1 MCRENSMKQ
10 INAAIENLLNA
21 LSSAAL
27 LDAQS
32 QALAFIQAAF
42 EAEELSQIEKQTLE
56 KKVRRIYRNQLIE
69 ESARISTHA
78 RINVQISRMNS
89 AAIA

>member
-1 MCRENSMKQ
+1 MCRENSMNQ

-32 QALAFIQAAF
+32 QTLAFIQAAF
-42 EAEELSQIEKQTLE
+42 EAEELNQIEKQTLE

-69 ESARISTHA
+69 ESA
-78 RINVQISRMNS
+78 
-89 AAIA
+89 

>member
-1 MCRENSMKQ
+1 MCRENSMNQ

-56 KKVRRIYRNQLIE
+56 KKVRRIYRNQLIAE
-69 ESARISTHA
+69 RILKELGELK
-78 RINVQISRMNS
+78 IEK
-89 AAIA
+89 

>member
-1 MCRENSMKQ
+1 MCRENSLNQ

-21 LSSAAL
+21 LSNAAL

-42 EAEELSQIEKQTLE
+42 EAEELNQIEKQTLE

-69 ESARISTHA
+69 ESA
-78 RINVQISRMNS
+78 
-89 AAIA
+89 

>member
-21 LSSAAL
+21 LSGAAL

-69 ESARISTHA
+69 ESAP
-78 RINVQISRMNS
+78 MPG
-89 AAIA
+89 

>member
-1 MCRENSMKQ
+1 MCRENSMNQ

-21 LSSAAL
+21 LSGAAL

-69 ESARISTHA
+69 ESA
-78 RINVQISRMNS
+78 
-89 AAIA
+89 

>member
-21 LSSAAL
+21 LSSATL

-42 EAEELSQIEKQTLE
+42 EAEELNQIEKQTLE

-69 ESARISTHA
+69 ESA
-78 RINVQISRMNS
+78 
-89 AAIA
+89 

>member
-21 LSSAAL
+21 LSGAAL

-56 KKVRRIYRNQLIE
+56 KKVRRIYRNQLIK
-69 ESARISTHA
+69 ESA
-78 RINVQISRMNS
+78 
-89 AAIA
+89 

>member
-21 LSSAAL
+21 LSSSAL

-69 ESARISTHA
+69 ESA
-78 RINVQISRMNS
+78 
-89 AAIA
+89 

>member
-42 EAEELSQIEKQTLE
+42 EAEELNQIEKQTLE
-56 KKVRRIYRNQLIE
+56 KKVRRIYRNQLLE
-69 ESARISTHA
+69 ESA
-78 RINVQISRMNS
+78 
-89 AAIA
+89 

>member
-1 MCRENSMKQ
+1 MCRENSMNQ

-21 LSSAAL
+21 LSNAAL

-42 EAEELSQIEKQTLE
+42 EAEELSQIQKQTLE

-69 ESARISTHA
+69 ESA
-78 RINVQISRMNS
+78 
-89 AAIA
+89 

>member
-1 MCRENSMKQ
+1 MCRENSIKQ

-69 ESARISTHA
+69 ESA
-78 RINVQISRMNS
+78 
-89 AAIA
+89 

>member
-1 MCRENSMKQ
+1 MCRENSMNQ
-10 INAAIENLLNA
+10 INAAIENLRNA

-42 EAEELSQIEKQTLE
+42 EAEELNQIEKQTLE

-69 ESARISTHA
+69 ESA
-78 RINVQISRMNS
+78 
-89 AAIA
+89 

>member
-1 MCRENSMKQ
+1 MCRENSMNQ

-27 LDAQS
+27 RDAQS

-69 ESARISTHA
+69 ESA
-78 RINVQISRMNS
+78 
-89 AAIA
+89 

>member
-1 MCRENSMKQ
+1 MCRENSMNQ
-10 INAAIENLLNA
+10 INVAIENLLNA

-69 ESARISTHA
+69 ESA
-78 RINVQISRMNS
+78 
-89 AAIA
+89 

>member
-1 MCRENSMKQ
+1 MCRENSMNQ

-21 LSSAAL
+21 LSNAAL

-56 KKVRRIYRNQLIE
+56 KKVRRIYRNQRIE
-69 ESARISTHA
+69 ESA
-78 RINVQISRMNS
+78 
-89 AAIA
+89 

>member
-1 MCRENSMKQ
+1 MCRENSMNQ
-10 INAAIENLLNA
+10 INAAIENLRNA

-69 ESARISTHA
+69 ESA
-78 RINVQISRMNS
+78 
-89 AAIA
+89 

>member
-21 LSSAAL
+21 PSGAAL

-69 ESARISTHA
+69 ESA
-78 RINVQISRMNS
+78 
-89 AAIA
+89 

>member
-1 MCRENSMKQ
+1 MCRENSLNQ

-21 LSSAAL
+21 LSNAAL

-69 ESARISTHA
+69 ESA
-78 RINVQISRMNS
+78 
-89 AAIA
+89 

>member
-1 MCRENSMKQ
+1 MCRENSMNQ

-42 EAEELSQIEKQTLE
+42 EAEQLDQIEKHTLE
-56 KKVRRIYRNQLIE
+56 KKVRRSYRNQLIE
-69 ESARISTHA
+69 ESA
-78 RINVQISRMNS
+78 
-89 AAIA
+89 

>member
-56 KKVRRIYRNQLIE
+56 KKVRRIYRNQLIK
-69 ESARISTHA
+69 ESA
-78 RINVQISRMNS
+78 
-89 AAIA
+89 

>member
-1 MCRENSMKQ
+1 MCREKSMNQ

-32 QALAFIQAAF
+32 QDLAFIQAAF

-69 ESARISTHA
+69 ESA
-78 RINVQISRMNS
+78 
-89 AAIA
+89 

>member
-1 MCRENSMKQ
+1 MCRENSMNQ
-10 INAAIENLLNA
+10 INAAIENSLNA

-56 KKVRRIYRNQLIE
+56 KKVRRIYRNQLIK
-69 ESARISTHA
+69 ESA
-78 RINVQISRMNS
+78 
-89 AAIA
+89 

>member
-21 LSSAAL
+21 LSSSAL
-27 LDAQS
+27 LDAKS

-42 EAEELSQIEKQTLE
+42 EAEELNQIEKQTLE
-56 KKVRRIYRNQLIE
+56 KKVRRIYRNKLIE
-69 ESARISTHA
+69 ESA
-78 RINVQISRMNS
+78 
-89 AAIA
+89 

>member
-21 LSSAAL
+21 LSGAAL

-32 QALAFIQAAF
+32 QAFAFIQAAF
-42 EAEELSQIEKQTLE
+42 EAEELNQIEKQTLE

-69 ESARISTHA
+69 ESA
-78 RINVQISRMNS
+78 
-89 AAIA
+89 

>member
-21 LSSAAL
+21 LSNAAL

-42 EAEELSQIEKQTLE
+42 EAEELNQIEKQTLE

-69 ESARISTHA
+69 ESA
-78 RINVQISRMNS
+78 
-89 AAIA
+89 

>member
-1 MCRENSMKQ
+1 MCRENSMNQ
-10 INAAIENLLNA
+10 INAAIENLRNA

-42 EAEELSQIEKQTLE
+42 EAEELNQIKKQTLE

-69 ESARISTHA
+69 ESA
-78 RINVQISRMNS
+78 
-89 AAIA
+89 

>member
-1 MCRENSMKQ
+1 MNQ

-27 LDAQS
+27 PDAQS

-69 ESARISTHA
+69 ESA
-78 RINVQISRMNS
+78 
-89 AAIA
+89 

>member
-1 MCRENSMKQ
+1 MCRENSMNQ

-21 LSSAAL
+21 LSNAAL

-42 EAEELSQIEKQTLE
+42 EAEELNQIEKQTLE

-69 ESARISTHA
+69 ESA
-78 RINVQISRMNS
+78 
-89 AAIA
+89 

>member
-21 LSSAAL
+21 LSSSAL

-42 EAEELSQIEKQTLE
+42 EAEELNQIEKQTLE

-69 ESARISTHA
+69 ESA
-78 RINVQISRMNS
+78 
-89 AAIA
+89 

>member
-1 MCRENSMKQ
+1 MCRENSMNQ

-42 EAEELSQIEKQTLE
+42 EAEELSQSEKQTLE

-69 ESARISTHA
+69 ESA
-78 RINVQISRMNS
+78 
-89 AAIA
+89 